1 MIYLLVK
8 LFEKL
13 FLSIFE
19 KQARKN
25 AIRCVDDIDT
35 ELLNINKENVVDEY
49 GSIRSESCQD
59 IIKRFV
65 VIAISALFTIVVWM
79 LYVNS
84 TYTFGFNFVTIVF
97 IVFVVNNVIDIIVA
111 GITGFMV
118 IKDIINMQSVIK
130 NFNSFHE
137 RALYLINSMNAT
149 IYKII
154 ELDSVFGNKS
164 LTVLKKQIAEY
175 TDGDLFDA
183 TKAEY
188 FITMLEFFSLANNSY
203 LKRLV
208 ADKEKKEKEEQE
220 ALLLAEQEKE
230 AKRIENEV
238 KAPIKSAPKPT
249 PRPAARPVV
258 KPTGNTNTP
267 TQTGPVKETPKQ

>member
-8 LFEKL
+8 LFEML

-49 GSIRSESCQD
+49 GSIRVESCQD
-59 IIKRFV
+59 LIKRFV

-84 TYTFGFNFVTIVF
+84 TYTFGFNLVTIVF
-97 IVFVVNNVIDIIVA
+97 IVFVVTNVIDIIVA

-137 RALYLINSMNAT
+137 RALYLINSMNTT
-149 IYKII
+149 IGKII
-154 ELDSVFGNKS
+154 ELDSVVGNKS
-164 LTVLKKQIAEY
+164 LTVLKEQIAEY
-175 TDGDLFDA
+175 TEGDLFDV

-188 FITMLEFFSLANNSY
+188 FVTMLELFSLGNNSY
-203 LKRLV
+203 LKSLV

-249 PRPAARPVV
+249 SRPAARPVARPVV
-258 KPTGNTNTP
+258 KQPSGNTTND
-267 TQTGPVKETPKQ
+267 QKKE